1 MRRCVDALLEFRS
14 GFAFLNAVSPY
25 PSFFFRE
32 FIFLFR
38 YLNKQEAEYGKNSFV
53 LETGKHLVTLSL
65 TKGER
70 LEFR

>member
-25 PSFFFRE
+25 SSFSRE